1 MTVASRPI
9 LRLLRVVV
17 EGEFDIA
24 PVRGVDER
32 RIALRFDADADE
44 FVVGDCHLDGVRRLS
59 VHPRW
64 RALGADFQQQLA
76 NRYFTDELLVHRPD
90 VIVIDGVTG
99 ASMDM
104 VRVGA
109 LLGYP
114 VLMRVP
120 GVALPP
126 AGSRARLWLADVV
139 ALASGIYVNG
149 DEAADV
155 AFRET
160 FPARAPALAAG
171 LEQALQA
178 LQPLPAVAS
187 SGSTVSG
194 YAHYA
199 FGLRDHGLL
208 YRMQLPL
215 AGHFDG
221 CNEVLE
227 VACGTAVFLDIL
239 RQRGIAARG
248 VERDSASVRYARG
261 LGFDI
266 DEADALDY
274 LAGAGGRFDGI
285 YCSHFVEHLD
295 TAGVD
300 RLIGLIAHALR
311 PGGVAVF
318 VFPDPESIRSQLL
331 GFWRDPEHVRFY
343 HPDLIELMCRGYGLD
358 PEFHSHRVD
367 GRQVVPFAYQPPL
380 NAAATVPNPPAAL
393 PSPAFSRVEPAGRME
408 RVLRRFGII
417 HPAALRRLENAFTK
431 HVAVQHE
438 YTARLQSRVDE
449 LEGAVRSLW
458 AVNQTWAWDDNA
470 VIRVRKPA

>member
-1 MTVASRPI
+1 MTVVPRPV
-9 LRLLRVVV
+9 LRLLRVVE
-17 EGEFDIA
+17 EGGFDSA

-32 RIALRFDADADE
+32 RVVLRFDADADE
-44 FVVGDCHLDGVRRLS
+44 FAVGDCRLDGGVRRLS

-64 RALGADFQQQLA
+64 RGLGADFQQQLA
-76 NRYFTDELLVHRPD
+76 NRHFTDELLVYRPD

-99 ASMDM
+99 ASLDM

-149 DEAADV
+149 DEAADA

-160 FPARAPALAAG
+160 FPARAPALAAS

-178 LQPLPAVAS
+178 LQPLPVVAS
-187 SGSTVSG
+187 SDSTVSG

-215 AGHFDG
+215 ARHFDG
-221 CNEVLE
+221 CSEVLE

-266 DEADALDY
+266 EEADALDY

-300 RLIGLIAHALR
+300 RLISLIAHALR

-343 HPDLIELMCRGYGLD
+343 HPDLIELMCRGHGLD
-358 PEFHSHRVD
+358 PEFHSHRAD
-367 GRQVVPFAYQPPL
+367 GREVVPFAWQPPL
-380 NAAATVPNPPAAL
+380 NAAAAVPNPPAAL
-393 PSPAFSRVEPAGRME
+393 PSPAFPVEPAGRME
-408 RVLRRFGII
+408 RMLRRFGII
-417 HPAALRRLENAFTK
+417 SPAALRRLENAFTK